1 MVTADSSAVRV
12 EAAEPEGPLR
22 LLAFVLDCP
31 NPRALA
37 QFYGRLLGWE
47 IDEGESDP
55 EWVELADP
63 FGGARLAFQ
72 QDPEFRRPTWPDAEL
87 PQMAHLDVR
96 VSSLDAAH
104 ERALAA
110 GARQLP
116 QPPDRREASFRVY
129 ADPVGHPFCLC
140 AGAGS

>member
-1 MVTADSSAVRV
+1 MVTADSGGVRA
-12 EAAEPEGPLR
+12 EAAETGNPLR
-22 LLAFVLDCP
+22 VLAFVLDCP
-31 NPRALA
+31 NPQVLA
-37 QFYGRLLGWE
+37 RFYGRLLGWE
-47 IDEGESDP
+47 IDEDESDA

-72 QDPEFRRPTWPDAEL
+72 HDPEFRSPTWPDAEL

-96 VSSLDAAH
+96 VSSLDTAH
-104 ERALAA
+104 EWALTA

-116 QPPDRREASFRVY
+116 QPPDRHEASFRVY

-140 AGAGS
+140 AGGS